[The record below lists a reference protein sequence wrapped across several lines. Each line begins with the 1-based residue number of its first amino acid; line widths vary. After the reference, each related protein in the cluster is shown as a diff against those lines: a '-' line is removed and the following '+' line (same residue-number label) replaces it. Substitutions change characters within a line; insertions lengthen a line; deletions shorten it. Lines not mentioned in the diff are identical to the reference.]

1 MAKVDVKPAHAGTKR
16 RTLLLIQSRLGR
28 WRNALVARVPPA
40 FDGKGLVGGLGAG
53 TRTADGT
60 HLTRPRRAENEP
72 PGDGIGEP
80 TAVQRRDAYP
90 GMHVIVASVA
100 FLRER
105 LHKRREIRCDS
116 PRLLPWH
123 TVHTTVRTG

>member
-16 RTLLLIQSRLGR
+16 RTLLLIQSWLGR

-40 FDGKGLVGGLGAG
+40 FDGKGLVGGSGAG
-53 TRTADGT
+53 VRTANGT
-60 HLTRPRRAENEP
+60 RLARPRRAENEP

-90 GMHVIVASVA
+90 GMDVNMAPVATS
-100 FLRER
+100 
-105 LHKRREIRCDS
+105 C
-116 PRLLPWH
+116 
-123 TVHTTVRTG
+123 